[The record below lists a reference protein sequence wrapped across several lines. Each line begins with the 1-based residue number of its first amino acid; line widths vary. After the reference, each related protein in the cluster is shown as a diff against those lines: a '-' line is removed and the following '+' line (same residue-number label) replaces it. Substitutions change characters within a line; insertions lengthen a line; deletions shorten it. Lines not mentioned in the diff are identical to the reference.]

1 MGIFVGSKSARAS
14 GGISTTT
21 VGPYTVHAFTTTG
34 ANTFTPATTGFI
46 DILLV
51 GGGGGAG
58 GYPNVS
64 LNGGGGAGATLFRK
78 MIPVTAGTPY
88 PINVGTAGAGTTFTY
103 SGITTTAF
111 AGGAGSAGGN
121 PITPAPRASGGGSG
135 SEQAGGTG
143 AGVYG
148 IGFPGGASGVNA
160 SAGGGGA
167 GGAGQNSPNTPT
179 WRPAIEYPPQPGAG
193 GPGVPIQYFVG
204 ISTIVCEGG
213 GPGGSPSPGTYGSGR
228 SASPLSPG
236 SVTPGNPGVAYIRYM

>member
-1 MGIFVGSKSARAS
+1 MGIFAGGKAARAS
-14 GGISTTT
+14 GGTVTTA
-21 VGPYTVHAFTTTG
+21 GPYTVHAFTTTG
-34 ANTFTPATTGFI
+34 ANTFTPAATGFI

-58 GYPNVS
+58 GYPSVS

-111 AGGAGSAGGN
+111 AGAVGSAQGS
-121 PITPAPRASGGGSG
+121 PTVPAPNASGGGSG
-135 SEQAGGTG
+135 SESAGGTG
-143 AGVYG
+143 AGVLG
-148 IGFPGGASGVNA
+148 IGFPGGAAGVNA

-193 GPGVPIQYFVG
+193 GPGVPIQYFIG

-213 GPGGSPSPGTYGSGR
+213 GPGGSASPTKYGSGA
-228 SASPLSPG
+228 SAKPG
-236 SVTPGNPGVAYIRYM
+236 APTFNPGNPGVAYIRYI